1 MGASAAD
8 DLAESYGIRT
18 QHDRM
23 ANGELRFRLYGPDG
37 NGYVR
42 VISSPNGAWE
52 NSHYHSRVRET
63 YIVESGW
70 IVLAEFTPD
79 HADVVLTLLDPGS
92 IVTTE
97 PNRKHNVYV
106 AAGTLIH
113 VVKHGGVTDDADWNA
128 APDLDSVTKCL
139 SESELLARAKRSHEA
154 ARR

>member
-1 MGASAAD
+1 MGVPDASE
-8 DLAESYGIRT
+8 LAETYGIRT

-23 ANGELRFRLYGPDG
+23 PNGELRFRMYGPDG

-42 VISSPNGAWE
+42 VLSGPNGAWQ
-52 NSHYHSRVRET
+52 NSHYHNRVRET

-70 IVLAEFTPD
+70 IALAEFAPGRTE
-79 HADVVLTLLDPGS
+79 VVFTILHPGG

-97 PNRKHNVYV
+97 PDKKHNVYV

-113 VVKHGGVTDDADWNA
+113 VVKHGGVADDADWIA

-139 SESELLARAKRSHEA
+139 SESQLLARAKRSHEG